1 MIIYGCKNGKL
12 KDKIFEDI
20 SISNAYTTLKEKNIY
35 TKTLPGNGNLGLKK
49 RDIKPYEENKNC
61 SIKLKD

>member
-12 KDKIFEDI
+12 KDKIFDDI

-49 RDIKPYEENKNC
+49 KRHQTI
-61 SIKLKD
+61 

>member
-12 KDKIFEDI
+12 KDKIFDDI

-49 RDIKPYEENKNC
+49 KETSNHMKKIKTVVLN
-61 SIKLKD
+61 